1 MAQPQDHYEVLQVH
15 RTAHPD
21 VIQAAYRRLALL
33 YHPDRNPS
41 NEATA
46 MMARLNEAYEVLSD
60 PKRRAKYDREQELPR
75 EYASPD
81 KREPSDVAS
90 AAPGADRR
98 SRGRARGFGGAN
110 AGGAAKSAAT
120 AIKWQIDFFGRYVS
134 AIAGAAAL
142 VLSGWIIFDAGG
154 AWRFSR
160 SLHRGRLLLVVVPG
174 FGGSLRCLEGPSD
187 GFHLGPV
194 PRPGAPRW
202 GGSRS
207 AACRRRSGD
216 ILGRPTTTACHSG
229 SGRQR
234 THPEARE
241 ILRMA
246 DQSHRRGV
254 DGLGTLAGRV
264 GIHPPGDRHPSRRS
278 RTGGSP
284 RRVRGLAILRGTAVR
299 GWAVA
304 EEIFSCAAVRRRG
317 PPPWVTSRA
326 PSLRPLPRWRPSR
339 NSRRRLPDLA

>member
-41 NEATA
+41 DEATA

-60 PKRRAKYDREQELPR
+60 PKRRAKYDREQEIPR

-120 AIKWQIDFFGRYVS
+120 ALKWQIGFFGRYVS

-142 VLSGWIIFDAGG
+142 ILSGWLIFGAGELGAFFVPFIAVAFFWWWFLGSVVLFVVWKVLQTGFTLARSRVRAPDAGEGPAPPPAAEDQGTSWEDLRRQLATAGRAARDLILRLVRYFGWPISLIAAALTVWGLWLG
-154 AWRFSR
+154 ASGFTLLEIVIPLVVLGPAVVLAVFAVWLFFAV
-160 SLHRGRLLLVVVPG
+160 LLFVVGRLLKRSSAVQQS
-174 FGGSLRCLEGPSD
+174 GGEG
-187 GFHLGPV
+187 
-194 PRPGAPRW
+194 
-202 GGSRS
+202 
-207 AACRRRSGD
+207 
-216 ILGRPTTTACHSG
+216 
-229 SGRQR
+229 
-234 THPEARE
+234 
-241 ILRMA
+241 
-246 DQSHRRGV
+246 
-254 DGLGTLAGRV
+254 
-264 GIHPPGDRHPSRRS
+264 
-278 RTGGSP
+278 
-284 RRVRGLAILRGTAVR
+284 
-299 GWAVA
+299 
-304 EEIFSCAAVRRRG
+304 RRRG
-317 PPPWVTSRA
+317 
-326 PSLRPLPRWRPSR
+326 
-339 NSRRRLPDLA
+339 